1 MLSPPPKRPCSRL
14 SLRAR
19 RNALAPGRI
28 QATAPEAQVAPRR
41 AAGSSGGLPCK
52 LSRRHRRAAPAPAP
66 AQGDGAAPAQG
77 EGAAPAPA
85 QGDGAA
91 PAPAPAQGE
100 GAAPAPAPAQGEGA
114 APAQGEGAAP
124 AQGEG
129 AAPAQGEGAA
139 PAPAPAQGEGAAPA
153 PAPAQGE
160 GAAPAPAP
168 APAQGEGAAPAPAPA
183 QGEGAAPAQGE
194 GAAPAPAPAQGEG
207 AAPAPAPAPAQGEG
221 AAPAPAQGEGAA
233 PAPAPAQGEGAA
245 PAPAP
250 AQGEGA
256 APAPAQGEGAA
267 PADGLTPEWGR
278 PPLPYYLRNFLLV
291 METVLAS
298 EDKELFNEADD
309 HWLGTFQKL
318 SVTGQ
323 KLYVRLFQR
332 KLNWLKVTKLNY
344 PEIGLNLTPIIEE
357 LRLAGLLLTE
367 SDLCNVSEALNLL
380 SAPEL
385 KLLARSFHLRPQG
398 QRAEI
403 LESLLRLSKQQS
415 IFSCSQKPSSPG
427 LALLNRVKM
436 MIGNCVRVAT
446 PARAVFS
453 RLLLLFNLTDYTDEE
468 EAACAGQN
476 QLFTVLLVNKGHVTF
491 PNYTVLRKK
500 KIFRHRDDLLR
511 YDEAVHSLAEMITA
525 MTNGVWSDALQIYKI
540 AREKWSRLENNSDV
554 RFHQQLPVY
563 LRCFTAG
570 WVYTRI
576 QFHGVEVLQRLH
588 MYADA
593 VEELQNLLGQS
604 IYCPGSRGHWWN
616 RLSLNL
622 HQHLKQTDQAI
633 HCLWKGLDDVWV
645 HLGHRLALYQRALRI
660 RDSPSCK
667 KWCHLLQDLPVV
679 SVEDVPHVTIKAR
692 SCPGM
697 GNALFLMDNISEGSS
712 LGQGEPCS
720 TVICSVEEVSLAYY
734 QQQGFDQGIH
744 GEGTT
749 FLTLFGL
756 LFWDIIFLSGIPDV
770 FRNPYQACPLDLYTD
785 CFYQQRRECIESRV
799 DFLENAS
806 IETLCTLI
814 ADAWNGYRGINATL
828 VNWEIFNSLQQ
839 VQSLV
844 SCLGGPF
851 LSSICKILAK
861 DLRHGRGGL
870 PDLVVWNSHRCQYK
884 LAEVKGPSDQLSHK
898 QMVWLDQLQRLGA
911 DVEVCHVNVVGARSH
926 QLS

>member
-1 MLSPPPKRPCSRL
+1 MLSPLPKRPCSRL

-19 RNALAPGRI
+19 RDSLARGCI
-28 QATAPEAQVAPRR
+28 QATAPAPGCTAPKAQVALRS
-41 AAGSSGGLPCK
+41 AEGNSGGIPCK
-52 LSRRHRRAAPAPAP
+52 LSRRHRRAAPAQGERAAP
-66 AQGDGAAPAQG
+66 GDGAAPAQG
-77 EGAAPAPA
+77 EGAAP
-85 QGDGAA
+85 GD
-91 PAPAPAQGE
+91 
-100 GAAPAPAPAQGEGA
+100 GA

-129 AAPAQGEGAA
+129 AAPANGA
-139 PAPAPAQGEGAAPA
+139 AQGEGAAPA
-153 PAPAQGE
+153 NGAAQGE
-160 GAAPAPAP
+160 GAAPGNGAAL
-168 APAQGEGAAPAPAPA
+168 GEGAALA
-183 QGEGAAPAQGE
+183 QG
-194 GAAPAPAPAQGEG
+194 
-207 AAPAPAPAPAQGEG
+207 
-221 AAPAPAQGEGAA
+221 
-233 PAPAPAQGEGAA
+233 
-245 PAPAP
+245 
-250 AQGEGA
+250 
-256 APAPAQGEGAA
+256 
-267 PADGLTPEWGR
+267 DGLILEEGR

-291 METVLAS
+291 METVLES

-318 SVTGQ
+318 S
-323 KLYVRLFQR
+323 
-332 KLNWLKVTKLNY
+332 
-344 PEIGLNLTPIIEE
+344 
-357 LRLAGLLLTE
+357 E

-385 KLLARSFHLRPQG
+385 KLLARNFHLRPQG

-403 LESLLRLSKQQS
+403 LGSLLRLSKQQS

-427 LALLNRVKM
+427 LALLNRVKK

-468 EAACAGQN
+468 EAASAGQN
-476 QLFTVLLVNKGHVTF
+476 QLSTVLLVNMGHVTF

-511 YDEAVHSLAEMITA
+511 YDEAVHSLAEVITA
-525 MTNGVWSDALQIYKI
+525 MTNGFWSDALQIYKT
-540 AREKWSRLENNSDV
+540 AREKWSQLENNSDV

-563 LRCFTAG
+563 LRRFTAG

-576 QFHGVEVLQRLH
+576 QFHGVEILQRLH
-588 MYADA
+588 MYAEA
-593 VEELQNLLGQS
+593 VEELQNLLEQS
-604 IYCPGSRGHWWN
+604 IYCPGSHGHWWN

-633 HCLWKGLDDVWV
+633 HCLRKGLDDVSV

-697 GNALFLMDNISEGSS
+697 GNALFLMENISEGSS

-785 CFYQQRRECIESRV
+785 CFYEQRRECIESRV

-806 IETLCTLI
+806 IDTLCTLI

-851 LSSICKILAK
+851 LSGICRILAK

-911 DVEVCHVNVVGARSH
+911 DVEVCHVNAVGARSH